1 MTLYKSKMLQE
12 IEESQSSEIGIQDLT
27 LATSAII
34 NLVAKQGK
42 QILITNRGVVVAEIV
57 PATNKI
63 NNQPLKEKN
72 HENEK

>member
-42 QILITNRGVVVAEIV
+42 KIFITNRGVVVAEII
-57 PATNKI
+57 PANNKI
-63 NNQPLKEKN
+63 NNQSLKEMSYD
-72 HENEK
+72 NEK